1 MKFLSSP
8 QQTRCQDI
16 LSHQTMVDAIS
27 DKGSAL
33 ASTKAK
39 SKLNTLNAKYG
50 ALCQAAQA
58 QVRLLSYY
66 FLVVCT
72 YMFHNFILNKQV

>member
-1 MKFLSSP
+1 
-8 QQTRCQDI
+8 
-16 LSHQTMVDAIS
+16 MVDAIS

-58 QVRLLSYY
+58 QVRHTY
-66 FLVVCT
+66 FFKQIYVKPQDICMVIIHLFGMSVLRFDKT
-72 YMFHNFILNKQV
+72 NSETNKI